1 MSQLVILPVL
11 APSTPVQ
18 MQLVLQVCHWWERLH
33 QNRWIHSH
41 HLSPCPRSADC
52 WSLPRDLSH
61 GTVEVVRRS
70 RGTEPSLRLH
80 QAIGSRRKAL
90 LTVWKNLRA
99 SEIEV
104 LPAKPLV
111 LFGIQ
116 LLVAHLMVEMT
127 VRLLGLKPLPLQ
139 LLQAQV
145 LARPLQ
151 LVLCWKLWQLLQ
163 LLWVMMLQQ
172 QLAVAQVQQDLQCL
186 RYLLHWWHLPLQVS
200 LVSQQQKDL
209 ALVLPWRWG
218 SYHLPF
224 PPHRVATQLPP
235 CRHH

>member
-1 MSQLVILPVL
+1 MLRMLCTRIILCL
-11 APSTPVQ
+11 KTAHSYLKTPYTQKVTQ
-18 MQLVLQVCHWWERLH
+18 KSDVFFNW
-33 QNRWIHSH
+33 
-41 HLSPCPRSADC
+41 
-52 WSLPRDLSH
+52 
-61 GTVEVVRRS
+61 
-70 RGTEPSLRLH
+70 
-80 QAIGSRRKAL
+80 
-90 LTVWKNLRA
+90 
-99 SEIEV
+99 
-104 LPAKPLV
+104 PAKPLV

-218 SYHLPF
+218 SYHLGVAALLGKTLGSHRKICRITTVFVLIPF
-224 PPHRVATQLPP
+224 MFFWWFFYLGHKKKHLLLSMKYWLVNTDPLIMVYYIIPI
-235 CRHH
+235 